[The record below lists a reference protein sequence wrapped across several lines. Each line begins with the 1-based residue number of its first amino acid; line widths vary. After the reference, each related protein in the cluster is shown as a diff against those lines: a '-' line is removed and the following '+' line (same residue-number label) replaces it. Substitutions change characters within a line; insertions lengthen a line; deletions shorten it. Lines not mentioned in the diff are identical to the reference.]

1 MASNLDGR
9 VQKIGFGARQC
20 PVFPVCGDSNSS
32 YVGCPAGILKL
43 KGLVLQRNKCVPE
56 KQFTAEKL
64 PGMSVIFFF
73 NLRKQTGKER
83 ER

>member
-1 MASNLDGR
+1 MAPML
-9 VQKIGFGARQC
+9 VVLQE
-20 PVFPVCGDSNSS
+20 
-32 YVGCPAGILKL
+32 ILKL

-64 PGMSVIFFF
+64 PGTSVIFFF